1 MWPMRILRDLRKVR
15 KGPYLFG
22 LATIGLAFSLFSLF
36 LLSVEN
42 LQRML
47 SLWQRGVEIVCY
59 LEPGLDESQVERV
72 LEAMRRTEGIGEL
85 RYLPPERVKEELL
98 TEMGGLLEGLEPLQE
113 ELFPPTVEVKL
124 KSPLSLEG
132 LRSLAQRLKAIRGV
146 KDAQYGGRWLQRA
159 LDLIGFLKA
168 STWAVGA
175 VLFCVTLLISANTLK
190 LVFYERKE
198 EIEILRLVGATE
210 GFIRTPF
217 VIEGAMQGLLG
228 AILALLVAGAL
239 FGLIQG
245 RIPSWLMPYLP
256 EVRFLSVRSTLVLL
270 GMGILSGIIGGLLS
284 CLEQGQ

>member
-1 MWPMRILRDLRKVR
+1 MRALRDLRKVR

-22 LATIGLAFSLFSLF
+22 LATIGMAFSLFSLF

-59 LEPGLDESQVERV
+59 LEPGLDGSQIEEV
-72 LEAMRRTEGIGEL
+72 LEAIRGTEGIAEL
-85 RYLPPERVKEELL
+85 HYLPPEKVKEQFLR
-98 TEMGGLLEGLEPLQE
+98 EMEGLLDGLEPLQE

-124 KSPLSLEG
+124 QSPLSLEG
-132 LRSLAQRLKAIRGV
+132 LRSLAQRLKAIQGV
-146 KDAQYGGRWLQRA
+146 RDVQYGGSWLKRA
-159 LDLIGFLKA
+159 LDLMEFLKA

-198 EIEILRLVGATE
+198 EIEILRLMGATE

-217 VIEGAMQGLLG
+217 VIEGAIQGLLG
-228 AILALLVAGAL
+228 ALLALLLAGVL
-239 FGLIQG
+239 FGLIEG
-245 RIPSWLMPYLP
+245 KMPPWLVPYLP
-256 EVRFLSVRSTLVLL
+256 EVRFLSVRSTLMLL
-270 GMGILSGIIGGLLS
+270 GLGILSGILGGLLS